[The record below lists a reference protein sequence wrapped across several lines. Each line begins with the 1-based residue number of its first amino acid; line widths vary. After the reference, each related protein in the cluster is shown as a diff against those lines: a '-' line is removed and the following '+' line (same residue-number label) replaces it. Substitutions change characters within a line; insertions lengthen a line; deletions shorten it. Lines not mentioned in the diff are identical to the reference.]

1 MLKDLLEN
9 EKKVNLT
16 TTVDKQVKEKL
27 EEFKKDN
34 NISLSKLVNVI
45 YKKII
50 KDGHLDSI
58 ENLEKYL
65 QD

>member
-16 TTVDKQVKEKL
+16 TTVDKQVKDKL
-27 EEFKKDN
+27 EEFKKEN

-50 KDGHLDSI
+50 KDGHLDSM